1 MYVFQI
7 RHNGDYIRPSAVYAA
22 AAAVAAAAV
31 ADVAVF
37 ISIPYSF
44 MYSMRVQS
52 SHALMAPKVEN
63 ISCIAKH
70 SR

>member
-1 MYVFQI
+1 MYIFQI
-7 RHNGDYIRPSAVYAA
+7 RHNDDYIRPSVVYA
-22 AAAVAAAAV
+22 AAAAV

-52 SHALMAPKVEN
+52 SHALMAQKVEN
-63 ISCIAKH
+63 IS
-70 SR
+70 R